1 MRNWRYIVYIAVI
14 SLAIAFPFYAGPFP
28 QHVATTILSLMALAI
43 SWDMLLR
50 SGQLSFGVSAFFGL
64 GGYTAVLTHL
74 NWGVSPLLSIV
85 LGGLAAGVV
94 GLVLGLAI
102 LHLRGLYFAI
112 VTLSLSLIFMV
123 IARNWANVTGGAM
136 GTVDPSVIFGGDS
149 AMIYWLT
156 LAIAVATII
165 ISEIFRKTRI
175 HFALTTI
182 RNDESVAKSSGID
195 IFKYLVF
202 TFAVTAAIQGV
213 VGGAF
218 AQQTGFVS
226 PEDTFSLN
234 FAVMPVTMALLGG
247 LFSTLGPVVGAIILG
262 VTSEYLRLQMPHGH
276 LIIFGLVMVIAIL
289 VMPKGIVGVIAEQLR
304 RRR

>member
-1 MRNWRYIVYIAVI
+1 MRNWRYVVYIAVI
-14 SLAIAFPFYAGPFP
+14 SLAISLPFYAGPFP
-28 QHVATTILSLMALAI
+28 QHVATTILSLMALAL

-74 NWGVSPLLSIV
+74 NWGVSPLLSIG

-123 IARNWANVTGGAM
+123 IARNWDNVTGGAM

-156 LAIAVATII
+156 LAIAVATIV
-165 ISEIFRKTRI
+165 ISEIFRKSRI

-218 AQQTGFVS
+218 AQ
-226 PEDTFSLN
+226 
-234 FAVMPVTMALLGG
+234 
-247 LFSTLGPVVGAIILG
+247 
-262 VTSEYLRLQMPHGH
+262 
-276 LIIFGLVMVIAIL
+276 
-289 VMPKGIVGVIAEQLR
+289 
-304 RRR
+304 